1 MYYSQ
6 ENKVVKRE
14 DIWKSIG
21 GDMDKTV
28 AFNPIEFDVC
38 KVVVERGKNYV
49 IAMLWCYVY
58 II

>member
-6 ENKVVKRE
+6 GNKVVKRE
-14 DIWKSIG
+14 DTWKSMEV
-21 GDMDKTV
+21 DMDKTV

-49 IAMLWCYVY
+49 IAVLWCYVY